1 MIRIGSGYD
10 IHALVA
16 GRKLILGGVEIDW
29 RLGLA
34 GHSDADVLLHA
45 ICDACL
51 GAAAMGD
58 IGTHFP
64 PDDDRYKEIDSRML
78 LSKVAAMLHQA
89 QWKICNLDCTIIA
102 EKPRLAPY
110 ISAMR
115 EHVSSDLSIALS
127 QINIKATTAEGLG
140 FIGQQQGIAAQA
152 VVLLETSDSRSEST

>member
-1 MIRIGSGYD
+1 MRIGNGYD
-10 IHALVA
+10 IHALVK

-29 RLGLA
+29 HLGLA

-58 IGTHFP
+58 IGHHFP
-64 PDDDRYKEIDSRML
+64 PDDDQYKDLDSRIL
-78 LSKVAAMLHQA
+78 LRNVAAMLRHA
-89 QWKICNLDCTIIA
+89 QWKIGNLDCTIIA
-102 EKPRLAPY
+102 EKPRLSPY

-115 EHVSSDLSIALS
+115 ENISSDLSIALS

-152 VVLLETSDSRSEST
+152 VVLLETADSPAR

>member
-1 MIRIGSGYD
+1 MRIGNGYD
-10 IHALVA
+10 IHALVE

-29 RLGLA
+29 HLGLE

-58 IGTHFP
+58 IGHHFP
-64 PDDDRYKEIDSRML
+64 PDDDQYKDLDSRIL
-78 LSKVAAMLHQA
+78 LRNVAAMLHQA
-89 QWKICNLDCTIIA
+89 QWKIGNLDCTIIA
-102 EKPRLAPY
+102 EKPRLSPY

-115 EHVSSDLSIALS
+115 ENISSDLSIALS

-152 VVLLETSDSRSEST
+152 VVLLETADSPAR